1 MSKKKLK
8 ELIPSKVRITSK
20 VSYEIVFIDAFTADK
35 QVGECRYEAKQI
47 VLKNGESD
55 TETWSTFLH
64 EVAHAMSFEYGDK
77 APLTETQVIWLEK
90 AIKNFLRLNKL
101 V

>member
-1 MSKKKLK
+1 MAKKKLK

-20 VSYEIVFIDAFTADK
+20 VSYEIVFIDAFPLEK

-47 VLKNGESD
+47 VLKNGQSD

-64 EVAHAMSFEYGDK
+64 ETLHAMSFEYGMK
-77 APLTETQVIWLEK
+77 AQLTETQTLWLEK